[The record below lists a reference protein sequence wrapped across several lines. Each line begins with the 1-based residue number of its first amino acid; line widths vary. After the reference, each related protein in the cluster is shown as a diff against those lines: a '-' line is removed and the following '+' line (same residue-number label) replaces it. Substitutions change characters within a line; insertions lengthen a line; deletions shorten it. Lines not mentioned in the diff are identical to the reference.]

1 MLYELLLHST
11 LYPILLVYVHMYI
24 CIRSD
29 VHVRAYVCFR
39 SPAFMGIYKQ
49 KCAAWFS
56 ALPYDN
62 LCVCQCVFLRVCKS
76 VCVMLRI
83 IRAAVVMKYL
93 IFIFTPVK
101 N

>member
-1 MLYELLLHST
+1 M
-11 LYPILLVYVHMYI
+11 

-39 SPAFMGIYKQ
+39 SPAFMRIYKQ
-49 KCAAWFS
+49 KCAAWFT

-62 LCVCQCVFLRVCKS
+62 LCVCQCVSLRVCKS
-76 VCVMLRI
+76 VCVCVCVLLRI
-83 IRAAVVMKYL
+83 IRDAVSANE
-93 IFIFTPVK
+93 IFNFHFTPVK